1 MQTYLG
7 RSINYAL
14 NRISITQQQLA
25 DRSNLLQPTIARII
39 SKGIRATPESL
50 NALTHCWD
58 PITNM
63 RICVAHL
70 RDEIE
75 RMGHDNT
82 LIDMK
87 IKGTSATNGEEDDIE
102 VIKSH
107 IADDQNLAALIH
119 DLALL
124 IKSADR
130 GCKYKAE
137 ELENSLVA
145 DNVQLYGSKKKKK

>member
-7 RSINYAL
+7 KAINYAL
-14 NRISITQQQLA
+14 NRSSITQQQLA
-25 DRSNLLQPTIARII
+25 DRSDLLQPTIARII

-63 RICVAHL
+63 RVCVAHL
-70 RDEIE
+70 RDEVE

-82 LIDMK
+82 MIEMK
-87 IKGTSATNGEEDDIE
+87 IKGTSATNKEEDDIE

-119 DLALL
+119 DLVLL
-124 IKSADR
+124 IKSAEK
-130 GCKYKAE
+130 GYKYKSS
-137 ELENSLVA
+137 ELEQSLVA
-145 DNVQLYGSKKKKK
+145 ENVVEYSATKKRK

>member
-7 RSINYAL
+7 KAINYAL
-14 NRISITQQQLA
+14 TRSSITQQQLA
-25 DRSNLLQPTIARII
+25 DRSDLLQPTIARII
-39 SKGIRATPESL
+39 GKGIRATPESL
-50 NALTHCWD
+50 TALTHCWD

-82 LIDMK
+82 MIEMK
-87 IKGTSATNGEEDDIE
+87 IKGTAATNGEEDDIE

-119 DLALL
+119 DLVLL
-124 IKSADR
+124 LKSADK
-130 GCKYKAE
+130 GYKYNVS
-137 ELENSLVA
+137 ELEQSMASEDVE
-145 DNVQLYGSKKKKK
+145 LYGSKKKRK

>member
-1 MQTYLG
+1 
-7 RSINYAL
+7 
-14 NRISITQQQLA
+14 
-25 DRSNLLQPTIARII
+25 
-39 SKGIRATPESL
+39 
-50 NALTHCWD
+50 
-58 PITNM
+58 
-63 RICVAHL
+63 
-70 RDEIE
+70 
-75 RMGHDNT
+75 MGHDNT

-137 ELENSLVA
+137 ELETSLVA